1 MPELQ
6 YIDVSKIF
14 PHPDNP
20 RKNLGDIQELSD
32 SIKANGVLQ
41 NLTVVPMSSGQY
53 TVVIGHRRLAAAK
66 KAGLSV
72 VPCVAMEMTPQEQV
86 RTCLLY
92 TSDAADEL

>member
-6 YIDVSKIF
+6 YIEVSKIF

-41 NLTVVPMSSGQY
+41 NLTVVPMSNGRY
-53 TVVIGHRRLAAAK
+53 TVVI
-66 KAGLSV
+66 
-72 VPCVAMEMTPQEQV
+72 
-86 RTCLLY
+86 
-92 TSDAADEL
+92 

>member
-6 YIDVSKIF
+6 YIEVSKIF

-41 NLTVVPMSSGQY
+41 NLTVVPMSNGRY

-66 KAGLSV
+66 KAGLPK
-72 VPCVAMEMTPQEQV
+72 VPCVVTEMTPHWSW
-86 RTCLLY
+86 L
-92 TSDAADEL
+92 